1 MQTKVKNQ
9 AEIQKLEQA
18 LFQTKLQEQDIFL
31 EIQKI
36 KNQQILR
43 KMQKELELKEKY
55 YKGNY
60 MKSMILQ
67 KTEQIYGELKVSEM
81 KIINIADQGDSK
93 KDSTGQLIS

>member
-1 MQTKVKNQ
+1 
-9 AEIQKLEQA
+9 
-18 LFQTKLQEQDIFL
+18 
-31 EIQKI
+31 
-36 KNQQILR
+36 
-43 KMQKELELKEKY
+43 MQKELELKEKY

-93 KDSTGQLIS
+93 KDSTG

>member
-18 LFQTKLQEQDIFL
+18 LFQTKLQEQDISL

-36 KNQQILR
+36 KNQQTLR

>member
-1 MQTKVKNQ
+1 
-9 AEIQKLEQA
+9 
-18 LFQTKLQEQDIFL
+18 
-31 EIQKI
+31 
-36 KNQQILR
+36 
-43 KMQKELELKEKY
+43 MQKELELKEKY

-60 MKSMILQ
+60 LKSMILQ

>member
-1 MQTKVKNQ
+1 
-9 AEIQKLEQA
+9 
-18 LFQTKLQEQDIFL
+18 
-31 EIQKI
+31 
-36 KNQQILR
+36 
-43 KMQKELELKEKY
+43 MQKELELKEKY

-67 KTEQIYGELKVSEM
+67 KTEQIYGELKFSEM

>member
-1 MQTKVKNQ
+1 
-9 AEIQKLEQA
+9 
-18 LFQTKLQEQDIFL
+18 
-31 EIQKI
+31 
-36 KNQQILR
+36 
-43 KMQKELELKEKY
+43 MQKELELKEKF

>member
-18 LFQTKLQEQDIFL
+18 LFQTKLQEQDISL

-36 KNQQILR
+36 KNQQTLR

-81 KIINIADQGDSK
+81 KIINIADQGDTK
-93 KDSTGQLIS
+93 KDSTG